1 MAFGIAPLALIDC
14 CTEECITGPAYLFC
28 YAPLALQPVAP
39 GIANLGAVIR
49 GHRVASFELDRLLQ
63 RQFRL
68 LGTKGVTAMA
78 IAGIDMAAWDAL
90 SRAAGMPLAQLLGGE
105 LQQLPIY
112 SSCGLGTIDATRA
125 AGDPSG
131 MFN

>member
-1 MAFGIAPLALIDC
+1 M
-14 CTEECITGPAYLFC
+14 T
-28 YAPLALQPVAP
+28 
-39 GIANLGAVIR
+39 
-49 GHRVASFELDRLLQ
+49 
-63 RQFRL
+63 
-68 LGTKGVTAMA
+68 

-112 SSCGLGTIDATRA
+112 SSCGLGTIDAMRA